1 MPKSAKRRKEKAADF
16 TKAKLKL
23 GKGKQAPRNAIDTS
37 FKARSIALPSQSI
50 AVEKDDSAPTTRRK
64 LSLDD
69 LLVHM
74 KHHNPSTRKDTIFGF
89 RELFDAHWELVDSS
103 LPVLLN
109 ATARVIGDEDAS
121 VRKALLSFY
130 SWLIPRISKED
141 LVPHAPLILLFTASA
156 QTHIF
161 PEIRIDA
168 VRFLNIF
175 LEHFPEVIVSGWD
188 TANNSLGS
196 RVLEGYLGA
205 SSMSNLIFIVNTNF
219 KSGPPVAT
227 STASVMLTST
237 SKLVVLQSLSCFL
250 EAATA
255 SQSTSS
261 MTEDIWFLS
270 SSFTTREAHEA
281 FDQQLS
287 PSSSKKTIYYKVWAP
302 EMDPEDD
309 VSPVSSS
316 LAIHASNLSCSLEGL
331 SHEIASCRTFCEI
344 GASTNNSNP
353 FLVRLAKTLY
363 PTLVS
368 IFLDCAPVVFSP
380 STSPL
385 EIEMGLVSAVVSIT
399 RTLYG
404 LIIQDNSPVCLVTSN
419 KSINLIRFFQVL
431 SAIEELQ
438 TILGYMAP
446 FFPFSPSG
454 QRDVKIEQAF
464 QDLNLIYCDLTSRL
478 ALASRIPE
486 PTSRQNQTTSRGKRG
501 RQLGQDSSRADR
513 VREYVVRTL
522 RGQVSSAQLV
532 RQLTPA
538 AYNSLLPTVWS
549 LLNYS
554 GRDEECLERSEEVLE
569 AILEHAMK
577 TGSKSVLKRS
587 TFNFVARLILLETDM
602 HYQGAF
608 QFRKHEKGTIL
619 AEEWLVQL
627 PQVLWELGPSNSS
640 ATECIVLFLLRL
652 LQYRSKFIHEKTLTS
667 LQTRF
672 APYFHITHPTRGA
685 ILGPFA
691 KLSKGDFIVPS
702 GLQRR
707 VLDVV
712 ILLCTHGSSKPGT
725 ILRDAVDSALVETEE
740 YDYWTHLKRYY
751 HLNA

>member
-23 GKGKQAPRNAIDTS
+23 GKGKQAPSNAIDTS

-50 AVEKDDSAPTTRRK
+50 VVEKDDSAPTTRRK

-89 RELFDAHWELVDSS
+89 RELFDAHWELVGSS

-130 SWLIPRISKED
+130 SWLIPRIPKED

-161 PEIRIDA
+161 PKIRIDA

-196 RVLEGYLGA
+196 RVLEGYLGVLSA
-205 SSMSNLIFIVNTNF
+205 GTITGDAE
-219 KSGPPVAT
+219 GPPVAT

-255 SQSTSS
+255 SQSTSPT
-261 MTEDIWFLS
+261 TEDTWFLS

-281 FDQQLS
+281 FDRQLS
-287 PSSSKKTIYYKVWAP
+287 PSSSKKTIYHTVWAP

-331 SHEIASCRTFCEI
+331 SHEIASSRTFCEV

-353 FLVRLAKTLY
+353 FLVRLAKTLH

-380 STSPL
+380 STSPP

-404 LIIQDNSPVCLVTSN
+404 LIIQDNSP
-419 KSINLIRFFQVL
+419 VL

-501 RQLGQDSSRADR
+501 RQLGQDSSEADR

-554 GRDEECLERSEEVLE
+554 GRDEEFLERSEEVLE
-569 AILEHAMK
+569 AILEHAIK

-652 LQYRSKFIHEKTLTS
+652 LQCRSKFIHENTLTS

-712 ILLCTHGSSKPGT
+712 ILLCTHGSLKPGT
-725 ILRDAVDSALVETEE
+725 ILRDAVDSALVKTEE
-740 YDYWTHLKRYY
+740 YGYWTHLKRYY
-751 HLNA
+751 HLNP

>member
-23 GKGKQAPRNAIDTS
+23 GKGKQAPSNAIDTS

-50 AVEKDDSAPTTRRK
+50 AVEKDDSAPTTKRK

-89 RELFDAHWELVDSS
+89 RELFDAHWELVGSS

-130 SWLIPRISKED
+130 SWLIPRIPKED

-175 LEHFPEVIVSGWD
+175 LEHFPEIIV
-188 TANNSLGS
+188 
-196 RVLEGYLGA
+196 R
-205 SSMSNLIFIVNTNF
+205 
-219 KSGPPVAT
+219 PPVAT

-309 VSPVSSS
+309 VSPVFSS
-316 LAIHASNLSCSLEGL
+316 LATHASNLSCSLEGL
-331 SHEIASCRTFCEI
+331 SHEIASCRTFCEV

-353 FLVRLAKTLY
+353 FLVRLAKTLH

-380 STSPL
+380 STSPP

-404 LIIQDNSPVCLVTSN
+404 LIIQDNSP
-419 KSINLIRFFQVL
+419 VL

-501 RQLGQDSSRADR
+501 RQLGQDSSEADR
-513 VREYVVRTL
+513 VREYV
-522 RGQVSSAQLV
+522 
-532 RQLTPA
+532 LTPA

-554 GRDEECLERSEEVLE
+554 GRDEEFLERSEEVLE
-569 AILEHAMK
+569 AILEHAIK

-652 LQYRSKFIHEKTLTS
+652 LQCRSKFIHENTLTS

-691 KLSKGDFIVPS
+691 KLSKGNFIVPS

-712 ILLCTHGSSKPGT
+712 ILLCTHGSLKPGT

-740 YDYWTHLKRYY
+740 YGYWTHLKRYY
-751 HLNA
+751 HLNP